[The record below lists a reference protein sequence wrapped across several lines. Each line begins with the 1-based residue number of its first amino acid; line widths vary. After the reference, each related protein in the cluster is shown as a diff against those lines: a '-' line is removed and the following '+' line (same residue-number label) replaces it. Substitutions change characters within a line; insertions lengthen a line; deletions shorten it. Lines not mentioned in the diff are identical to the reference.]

1 METDTVSD
9 RLETFL
15 LDMFT
20 ALRRL
25 HAWVRAPVIVQITG
39 GVPGPARR
47 AQVGDIIL
55 EAKVGEIREMFEA
68 RVLQESEALA
78 LRGRASFIA
87 FGGLPPLPGA
97 DTLMPKPA
105 TIARRGHDWWGDDD
119 PPDDDAPP
127 EPPRLPPLAGVRLDR
142 S

>member
-1 METDTVSD
+1 VSD

-15 LDMFT
+15 LDMFA

-25 HAWVRAPVIVQITG
+25 HAWVHAPTIVHIAG

-47 AQVGDIIL
+47 AQVGDLVL
-55 EAKVGEIREMFEA
+55 EARAGEIREAFEA
-68 RVLQESEALA
+68 RVLQEAEALA

-87 FGGLPPLPGA
+87 YGGLPRLPGA
-97 DTLMPKPA
+97 DTIMPKPM

-119 PPDDDAPP
+119 PDDPDDNVPP
-127 EPPRLPPLAGVRLDR
+127 EPPRLPPLAGVRPDR